1 MKKALAVLFCITVI
15 SSALSAC
22 GSSGNTTSQSPVT
35 EESASIPALT
45 ESMVESATS
54 NVPAAVEDASSSS
67 EIPTS
72 EAENLAEASWT
83 TVSMSNYITEDGI
96 KNLLPADDS
105 RQLDITE
112 VEGNADDKG
121 LNIYNGELY
130 EYKAFL
136 TASTADYIEFAIVYY
151 DPYTSILTDLA
162 DIFYLYKSAGW
173 TESDIRNIDLSEAY
187 PGFYNMDFANAY
199 LFDRGEYY
207 ELDFAFTDLDKD
219 KNIETAIKY
228 GLITLVDGYTY
239 GTKID
244 GVSIVYN
251 YKLAGYKEL
260 TDYELSQ
267 YGIQP

>member
-35 EESASIPALT
+35 EESASMPALT

-54 NVPAAVEDASSSS
+54 DVPTAVEDASSSS

-72 EAENLAEASWT
+72 EAENLAEASFT
-83 TVSMSNYITEDGI
+83 AVSMSNYITEDGI

-121 LNIYNGELY
+121 FTIYNGELY
-130 EYKAFL
+130 EYRAFL
-136 TASTADYIEFAIVYY
+136 ITSSADLREFNIIYY
-151 DPYTSILTDLA
+151 DPFTSVLTA
-162 DIFYLYKSAGW
+162 MIDIGYISKSSGM
-173 TESDIRNIDLSEAY
+173 TESDLRNIDLNACV

-207 ELDFAFTDLDKD
+207 ELDFVYTDLDKD
-219 KNIETAIKY
+219 ANIETAVKY
-228 GLITLVDGYTY
+228 GLISLNGVYVRGD
-239 GTKID
+239 KID
-244 GVSIVYN
+244 GLATAN
-251 YKLAGYKEL
+251 TFKQAGYKEL

>member
-1 MKKALAVLFCITVI
+1 MKKALAVLICITVI

-22 GSSGNTTSQSPVT
+22 GSSGNTTSQSAVT

-54 NVPAAVEDASSSS
+54 DVPTAVEDTNSSS

-72 EAENLAEASWT
+72 EAENLAEASWS

-121 LNIYNGELY
+121 ITICNGELY

-136 TASTADYIEFAIVYY
+136 IASSADFSEIDIIYY
-151 DPYTSILTDLA
+151 DPYTSILTA
-162 DIFYLYKSAGW
+162 MVDIFYIYKSSGLS
-173 TESDIRNIDLSEAY
+173 ESDIRNMDLSTVY

-199 LFDRGEYY
+199 LFDRGGYY
-207 ELDFAFTDLDKD
+207 ELDFAFTDLDND

-228 GLITLVDGYTY
+228 GLITLTDSYARGI
-239 GTKID
+239 KID
-244 GVSIVYN
+244 GASIAYY
-251 YKLAGYKEL
+251 YKQAGYKEL